1 MAIQAACLLFVW
13 CVFITNAEA
22 QCSSTTSHKK
32 EVDGECVELF
42 LKLQTALLVEKE
54 NRFVLPEIFYPE
66 SRVQPILI
74 KVNYTV
80 HFLDNNETNCTV
92 ENGTS
97 FTFGWSQRSVY
108 TYFHVAVINQL
119 RHQLPFW
126 VMGFLSPLLSTEPS
140 LDALMWTGT
149 KSQNLS
155 FLLLNLKLD
164 KCYQQEN
171 ISQALYSVT
180 EYVSLKLLY
189 MSYAHEIIGART

>member
-1 MAIQAACLLFVW
+1 MQIQRGATEMAIRAICLLLAS
-13 CVFITNAEA
+13 CAFITNTEA

-42 LKLQTALLVEKE
+42 DELQSALLAEKE
-54 NRFVLPEIFYPE
+54 NRFVLPEFFYPE

-80 HFLDNNETNCTV
+80 YFNETNCST

-108 TYFHVAVINQL
+108 TYFHVAIINQL
-119 RHQLPFW
+119 RYQLPFW
-126 VMGFLSPLLSTEPS
+126 IMGFLYPMLSTEPS

-149 KSQNLS
+149 ERQNLS
-155 FLLLNLKLD
+155 FLLLNLTLD
-164 KCYQQEN
+164 SCYQQDDLA
-171 ISQALYSVT
+171 QALYSVT
-180 EYVSLKLLY
+180 EYVSL
-189 MSYAHEIIGART
+189 E